1 MAALWRV
8 ERSAS
13 TRFPFRI
20 ALEQDGRLLFAVRAQ
35 SAWSASGGQIFCLRE
50 REHDPAE
57 ALEPVETVPIAAL
70 ARVGA
75 KLSVALDRPRRKRCE
90 FLVVTKEKKD
100 GTGRYEQ
107 VFFRTE
113 SAVRAHRSRGRV
125 ELRARAALDLVIDVQ
140 EKYPWRFPGARIARR
155 PLAAGDYALV
165 RGEELLA
172 VVERKTFANLLGDIG
187 ALRALHQ
194 CLAELASQR
203 RAALVIEAQYADF
216 LDAER
221 VRPWPPAHVARVL
234 AEIAALHPRLPV
246 VYAGNRKL
254 ANHWALGWF
263 TAVAADLAKSA
274 PLFVSDVLARW
285 DGPAAEGPLDRR
297 IREAALLG
305 ATAPFRPAELR
316 ARVPGASERRVVRV
330 LNALRREGR
339 VRCTGCGS
347 GVRWERVEQPLAVQ
361 TRSATSRGVPGIPCV
376 GA

>member
-1 MAALWRV
+1 MAGLWRV
-8 ERSAS
+8 ERTTSG
-13 TRFPFRI
+13 RFPFRI
-20 ALEQDGRLLFAVRAQ
+20 AIEQDGRVLFAVRAQ
-35 SAWSASGGQIFCLRE
+35 SAWPAPGGQIFCLRE

-57 ALEPVETVPIAAL
+57 ALEPVETFPIAAL
-70 ARVGA
+70 TRVGA

-90 FLVVTKEKKD
+90 FLVVTKTTKD

-113 SAVRAHRSRGRV
+113 SAIRAHRSRGRV
-125 ELRARAALDLVIDVQ
+125 ELAARAPLDLVIDVQ
-140 EKYPWRFPGARIARR
+140 EKYPWRFPGARIVRR
-155 PLAAGDYALV
+155 PLAAGDYALLS
-165 RGEELLA
+165 GEKPVA

-194 CLAELASQR
+194 GLAELASQR
-203 RAALVIEAQYADF
+203 RVALVIEAQYADF

-221 VRPWPPAHVARVL
+221 VRPWPAAHVARVL
-234 AEIAALHPRLPV
+234 AEISALHPQLPL

-263 TAVAADLAKSA
+263 TAVAADLAKST

-285 DGPAAEGPLDRR
+285 DGPAPDGGLDRR

-305 ATAPFRPAELR
+305 TPAPFRPAELR
-316 ARVPGASERRVVRV
+316 ARVPGASVTRVVRV

-339 VRCTGCGS
+339 VRCTGRGPAA
-347 GVRWERVEQPLAVQ
+347 RWERVEA
-361 TRSATSRGVPGIPCV
+361 
-376 GA
+376 

>member
-1 MAALWRV
+1 MGGLWRV
-8 ERSAS
+8 ERTANA
-13 TRFPFRI
+13 RFPFRI

-35 SAWSASGGQIFCLRE
+35 SAWPAPGAQIFCLRE

-57 ALEPVETVPIAAL
+57 ALEPVESVPIAAL

-90 FLVVTKEKKD
+90 FLVVTKARKD
-100 GTGRYEQ
+100 GRGSFEQ

-125 ELRARAALDLVIDVQ
+125 ELSAQAELDLVIDVR
-140 EKYPWRFPGARIARR
+140 EKYPWRFPGARIERR

-165 RGEELLA
+165 AGEALLA

-187 ALRALHQ
+187 ALRSLHQ
-194 CLAELASQR
+194 RLAELASQP

-234 AEIAALHPRLPV
+234 AEIAAIHPRLPLV
-246 VYAGNRKL
+246 FAGNRKL

-263 TAVAADLAKSA
+263 TAVAADHAKAA

-285 DGPAAEGPLDRR
+285 DGPQ
-297 IREAALLG
+297 
-305 ATAPFRPAELR
+305 TA
-316 ARVPGASERRVVRV
+316 S
-330 LNALRREGR
+330 
-339 VRCTGCGS
+339 
-347 GVRWERVEQPLAVQ
+347 
-361 TRSATSRGVPGIPCV
+361 SA
-376 GA
+376 